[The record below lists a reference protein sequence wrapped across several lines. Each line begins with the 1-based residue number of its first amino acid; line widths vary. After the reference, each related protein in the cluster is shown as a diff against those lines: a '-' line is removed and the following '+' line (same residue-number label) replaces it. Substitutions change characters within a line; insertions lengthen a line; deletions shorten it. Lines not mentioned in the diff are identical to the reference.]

1 MPPQPDSLVT
11 VATYD
16 DPLDANLARNVLLAG
31 GVEAVLLDEHAVAS
45 RHVGG
50 TFGGIRLQVLATDEA
65 QAMEL
70 LAEGV
75 EGRGEYVDGVP
86 DELRDDDHDR
96 FGDRPGRRPADRAN
110 GGAQRDAEADRA
122 MTAAAWSILVP
133 PLALLVAFRLW
144 RVATLPGPLDP
155 WRRRKAT
162 LAGMVAAGAAAVGT
176 LVVFL
181 FLGYL

>member
-1 MPPQPDSLVT
+1 VPSTSPDPLVT

-16 DPLDANLARNVLLAG
+16 DPLDASLARNVLLAG

-50 TFGGIRLQVLATDEA
+50 TFGGIRLQVRATDEP
-65 QAMEL
+65 QAREL

-86 DELRDDDHDR
+86 DELRDDLEDR
-96 FGDRPGRRPADRAN
+96 FPARRGR
-110 GGAQRDAEADRA
+110 GGGEPSCRNEEADRA
-122 MTAAAWSILVP
+122 MTAAAWSFMVP

-144 RVATLPGPLDP
+144 RVATLPGPIDP

-162 LAGMVAAGAAAVGT
+162 FAGLIAAGAAAIGT
-176 LVVFL
+176 LVVL
-181 FLGYL
+181 LLLGYL